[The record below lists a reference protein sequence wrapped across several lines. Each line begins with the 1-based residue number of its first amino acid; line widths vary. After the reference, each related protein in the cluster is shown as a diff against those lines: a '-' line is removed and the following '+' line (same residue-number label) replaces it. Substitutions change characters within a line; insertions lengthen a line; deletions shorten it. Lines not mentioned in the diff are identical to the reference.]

1 LFDKYFKKNI
11 YDINKIAFLY
21 SFGKIMSKKNIP
33 TIRKSIKQKIETTN
47 NDIKIDIKAADT
59 KIVSEKKEIIIK
71 KRVVEP
77 LSESVSTNKSSS
89 NNSNSSNSNNSNSN
103 SSNSNSSSNSSNSSN
118 NSNSNSSNNSNNN
131 SSNNSNNN
139 SNSNSNSNSSE
150 IYFIEPSDLPRDRKS
165 PGILNYNDN
174 LYSLLYTDLRDLSPK
189 ERGVHYLEKG
199 IYEGRIAT
207 YRQLFS
213 KIGPELYYH
222 FDHKQY
228 LKAYEDL
235 QEIYTEKD
243 RYALILHY
251 INNGVSEM
259 RKEFRS
265 KNKLIPLINYWDSDD
280 SEDESEE

>member
-1 LFDKYFKKNI
+1 MFDKYFKKNI

-21 SFGKIMSKKNIP
+21 SFGKIMSKKIIP
-33 TIRKSIKQKIETTN
+33 TIRKSIKQKVETAN
-47 NDIKIDIKAADT
+47 NDIKIDTKAVDTKAVDTKAVDTKAVDTKPVDNRPVDT
-59 KIVSEKKEIIIK
+59 KIVSGKKEIIIK

-77 LSESVSTNKSSS
+77 ESVSTNTSF
-89 NNSNSSNSNNSNSN
+89 
-103 SSNSNSSSNSSNSSN
+103 
-118 NSNSNSSNNSNNN
+118 
-131 SSNNSNNN
+131 
-139 SNSNSNSNSSE
+139 SSE

-174 LYSLLYTDLRDLSPK
+174 LYSLLYTDLRNLSPK

-259 RKEFRS
+259 RKEFRA